1 MKINV
6 LFEKLSDKNFIDQ
19 LDGELILV
27 DKSIIWT
34 FDLIKNSEEYEDDF
48 DNEYDDNDEFENDI
62 EYEDINSPE
71 ELLDESYNKD
81 VELIEEFIDE
91 IDDINNWNFS
101 NVETNKN
108 TISFKIY

>member
-6 LFEKLSDKNFIDQ
+6 LFEKLVDENFLDQ
-19 LDGELILV
+19 LDGELTLV
-27 DKSIIWT
+27 NKEIIWT
-34 FDLIKNSEEYEDDF
+34 FDLIKNSEEYEDEF
-48 DNEYDDNDEFENDI
+48 DDESDSEDEFESDI
-62 EYEDINSPE
+62 EYDISSPE
-71 ELLDESYNKD
+71 ELLNESYNKD

-101 NVETNKN
+101 PVETNKN